1 MQLEFQPEALEAI
14 ASEALKRNTGARG
27 LRAII
32 EEIMLEVMYDIP
44 SRKDITKVTI
54 TKDVILKKQ
63 QPVILT
69 TSSDRKGKKRE
80 ASA

>member
-1 MQLEFQPEALEAI
+1 MEAI
-14 ASEALKRNTGARG
+14 AGEALKRKTGARG

-32 EEIMLEVMYDIP
+32 EEVMLEVMYDIP
-44 SRKDITKVTI
+44 SREDITKVTI